1 VSAVARR
8 AVRIGCFTSL
18 LYAAA
23 SARRNTVN
31 RQLTHTYQT
40 TSSRISKAVG
50 ARQRVDRGWYVAVAC
65 TPGVLGPWPL
75 SEGGAGAFEQSE
87 AEQTG
92 GLGGIHTTAIHRTVD
107 GGLAINH
114 VTVHVPLF
122 NMVAWGETSHGWE
135 LSPLGTGTGLSP
147 LETRACGWNPG
158 LFAMTKIKASG
169 GRLRIVP
176 LHMYKRPGGGG
187 EDCSDR
193 PVIARLTDVVPVLI
207 DVVPVDPL
215 CGRLTRA
222 TMMLA
227 TAATT
232 AASSTCHRSRRR
244 HRLFLD
250 RAAMDQILAS
260 RPAFSHHSPYTTVL
274 VADAGR
280 HRRDAARLLAR
291 PAGTRPRRRGHLRP
305 SRQGS
310 S

>member
-1 VSAVARR
+1 M
-8 AVRIGCFTSL
+8 
-18 LYAAA
+18 
-23 SARRNTVN
+23 
-31 RQLTHTYQT
+31 
-40 TSSRISKAVG
+40 
-50 ARQRVDRGWYVAVAC
+50 
-65 TPGVLGPWPL
+65 L
-75 SEGGAGAFEQSE
+75 SEGSDGPAWQGAGQE
-87 AEQTG
+87 G
-92 GLGGIHTTAIHRTVD
+92 GLGGIHTTAIHCTVD

-122 NMVAWGETSHGWE
+122 NMFAWGETSHGWE
-135 LSPLGTGTGLSP
+135 LSPLGTGTGFSP
-147 LETRACGWNPG
+147 LETGACGWNPG
-158 LFAMTKIKASG
+158 FLAMTKIEASG

-193 PVIARLTDVVPVLI
+193 PVIARLIDVVPVLTDVVPVLT

-250 RAAMDQILAS
+250 RAAMNQILAS
-260 RPAFSHHSPYTTVL
+260 RPAYSHYSPHARVMVPDEGRLDLDPPQRAAHPAQAQTTESSF
-274 VADAGR
+274 DAICS
-280 HRRDAARLLAR
+280 L
-291 PAGTRPRRRGHLRP
+291 
-305 SRQGS
+305 
-310 S
+310 